1 MNLKRLLTLLLALT
15 LVISLASCEEKC
27 DGHVDADDDYLC
39 DKCGEDYDDGDE
51 YDDSS
56 NKQHITFIVKLDN
69 GEPLSGIGF
78 TVSRGELSYSLVS
91 DANGNAELDLEVGPY
106 AVSYDYDSIPMYC
119 SPEISGFRV
128 DQGTE
133 TVVIT
138 IVDNN
143 PDGSI
148 EKPFFISENE
158 TEITLAPGQ
167 ELYFNYRGSSQKYA
181 SVNNDAAVIM
191 YNGESYAATDG
202 QVTVLITPEKVGQH
216 TTFSVKNDSD
226 SEFTATLTLV
236 APIGSSENPFELTEN
251 TASLELVV
259 GEAVYYQ
266 WTAEKDGVL
275 ILNSSTEHNN
285 ISISKIL
292 ENDVSIISQTGGTGY
307 AYLAVC
313 VGDKVI
319 IAASV
324 TEIAEEDEENKNNVP
339 ESSEMVS
346 LEFALNVYAG
356 TETEPVPV
364 LKNDISISLEPGAS
378 VVFGSEAGMT
388 VSIDDE
394 SIVGITHNGT
404 SYTNEDGG
412 EISVE
417 LTDPTFI
424 LENKDDHL
432 NGITVRFK

>member
-1 MNLKRLLTLLLALT
+1 MNLKRLLTLLLVLT
-15 LVISLASCEEKC
+15 LVISLASCTEKC
-27 DGHVDADDDYLC
+27 EGHVDADDDLKC
-39 DKCGEDYDDGDE
+39 DKCGEEYDDGE
-51 YDDSS
+51 EAVGP
-56 NKQHITFIVKLDN
+56 QQVTFIVKLES
-69 GEPLSGIGF
+69 GEVLPGVKF
-78 TVSRGELSYSLVS
+78 TVARGNISHNLVS
-91 DANGNAELDLEVGPY
+91 NINGQATLLLDVGPY
-106 AVSYDYDSIPMYC
+106 AISYDYESLPEYC
-119 SPEISGFRV
+119 VPDLDGIRV
-128 DQGTE
+128 EEGNTSFD
-133 TVVIT
+133 I
-138 IVDNN
+138 IVSDNR

-158 TEITLAPGQ
+158 TELTLAPGQ

-181 SVNNDAAVIM
+181 SVNNDAAVII

-216 TTFSVKNDSD
+216 TTFSVKNDSG
-226 SEFTATLTLV
+226 SEFTATLTLL

-251 TASLELVV
+251 AASLELVV

-292 ENDVSIISQTGGTGY
+292 ENDVSIISQTSGTGY

-324 TEIAEEDEENKNNVP
+324 TELTEEDEENKNNVP

-378 VVFGSEAGMT
+378 VVFESEAGKT
-388 VSIDDE
+388 VSVTDE
-394 SIVGITHNGT
+394 SIVGITHSGT
-404 SYTNEDGG
+404 TYTNEDGG

-417 LTDPTFI
+417 LAASTFL
-424 LENKDDHL
+424 LENKDDHF
-432 NGITVRFK
+432 NGITFGIE